1 MKTENEKFRDQ
12 LQYGQAPDVCVGFVK
27 KDDGSKYPDKHRYR
41 VTGWYKMVDP
51 EALKRE
57 QAKLY
62 KPGVGSMLNDI
73 LIDASHQRDGMLIM
87 HCTREEATHVGGAG
101 VGGCI
106 AAVKDIIYDD
116 HYINWPKDIIDQ
128 HRESALKNVGEYIF

>member
-1 MKTENEKFRDQ
+1 MKTEGEKFLEQ
-12 LQYGQAPDVCVGFVK
+12 LEFGQAPDVCVGFVK
-27 KDDGSKYPDKHRYR
+27 KDDGSAYPDKHRYR

-57 QAKLY
+57 ESKLY
-62 KPGVGSMLNDI
+62 REGRSYINDI
-73 LIDASHQRDGMLIM
+73 LIDTAHKRDGKLIM

-116 HYINWPKDIIDQ
+116 HYINWPKKTIDE
-128 HRESALKNVGEYIF
+128 HRESALRNVGEYID

>member
-1 MKTENEKFRDQ
+1 MTEAERFKEI

-27 KDDGSKYPDKHRYR
+27 KDDGSAYPDKHRYR

-57 QAKLY
+57 QSGNSSRSWISGL
-62 KPGVGSMLNDI
+62 
-73 LIDASHQRDGMLIM
+73 LIDTAHKRDGKLIM

-106 AAVKDIIYDD
+106 VAVEDIICDD
-116 HYINWPKDIIDQ
+116 HYINWPEDVIDR
-128 HRESALKNVGEYIF
+128 HRESALRNVGEYVD

>member
-1 MKTENEKFRDQ
+1 MSNSDAKRFLEVLEH
-12 LQYGQAPDVCVGFVK
+12 GEAPDVCVGFVK
-27 KDDGSKYPDKHRYR
+27 KDDGSAYPDKHRYR
-41 VTGWYKMVDP
+41 VTGWYKMIDP

-62 KPGVGSMLNDI
+62 KRAYLNDI
-73 LIDASHQRDGMLIM
+73 LIDTAHKRDGKLIM

-106 AAVKDIIYDD
+106 AAIKDIICDD
-116 HYINWPKDIIDQ
+116 HYINWTQEAIDS
-128 HRESALKNVGEYIF
+128 HRKSALMNVGEYVN